1 MINEENENLIT
12 VDEETRMGCHG
23 LLMLIVLVI
32 VVVSIIYF
40 AFESLNDSDDSSNP
54 PATTAKADQSSMQS
68 LPKTSVND
76 DRLITLTPEQWTE
89 HMNALNDH
97 RQALNEQRN
106 LTNDLYSDL
115 MTLRNE
121 VRQLQKQ
128 VRDLGAKPVTT
139 TQPKPKAEAAPK
151 KPSKTN
157 HTSTGFRPDA
167 VVFAG
172 YQHDYM
178 SPYARFSVRNT
189 TDKTITSFTFRIQ
202 YYNMNGSMIDFEE
215 TTYDMILKPGKAYTI
230 NIPGYKYESNYV
242 YRSSANAH
250 EGIPYQV
257 DFELLSIVVKN

>member
-1 MINEENENLIT
+1 MSLVKYRLKEVAADFGVAPKEIAEIVAKVSEKPKSNTQVLTEEELNVVFDYMTQHNQISSL
-12 VDEETRMGCHG
+12 EE
-23 LLMLIVLVI
+23 V
-32 VVVSIIYF
+32 F
-40 AFESLNDSDDSSNP
+40 A
-54 PATTAKADQSSMQS
+54 
-68 LPKTSVND
+68 V
-76 DRLITLTPEQWTE
+76 
-89 HMNALNDH
+89 
-97 RQALNEQRN
+97 
-106 LTNDLYSDL
+106 
-115 MTLRNE
+115 
-121 VRQLQKQ
+121 
-128 VRDLGAKPVTT
+128 
-139 TQPKPKAEAAPK
+139 QPKPKAEAAPK

-157 HTSTGFRPDA
+157 HTSAGFRPDA

-172 YQHDYM
+172 YQHDFM

-202 YYNMNGSMIDFEE
+202 YYNMKGSMIDFEE